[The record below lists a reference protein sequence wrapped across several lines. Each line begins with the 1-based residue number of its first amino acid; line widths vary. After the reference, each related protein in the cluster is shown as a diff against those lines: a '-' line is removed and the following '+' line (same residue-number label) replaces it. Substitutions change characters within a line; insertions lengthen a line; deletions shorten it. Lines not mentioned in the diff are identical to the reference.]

1 MKSNYYTKQDVIY
14 NKVHLQDCLDYHV
27 QSMDI
32 HNGIHIMNMIDVIS
46 NKHFDYPIKGCSTFV
61 ALLFLV

>member
-14 NKVHLQDCLDYHV
+14 NKVHLQNCLDYHL

-32 HNGIHIMNMIDVIS
+32 HNGIHIMNMIDVI
-46 NKHFDYPIKGCSTFV
+46 
-61 ALLFLV
+61 